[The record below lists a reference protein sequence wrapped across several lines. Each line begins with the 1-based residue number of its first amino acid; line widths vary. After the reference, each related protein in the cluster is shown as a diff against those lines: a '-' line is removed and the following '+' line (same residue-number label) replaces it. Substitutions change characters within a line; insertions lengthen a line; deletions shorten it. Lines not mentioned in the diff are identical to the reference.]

1 MTGLLAL
8 FLGLLLGLMLTRR
21 LRPLLLERLRA
32 LPILVLCLLA
42 SLLLPVFNR
51 FWPALLWTDTR
62 ALLLTLQTLPVLFAL
77 LFIAINCLPGHWFTA
92 VAKSVRW
99 YHRFSLLIIAAGL
112 IANSTVLLSNAGYW
126 PIPGSYLS
134 DISNPVTVEGIRN
147 QALLLKRLI
156 GPETVLP
163 GWGQVWRSDLL
174 TSLHLS
180 PFPYISPG
188 EVLVAAGLFLSGF
201 TQFFTTKAKAAA
213 KVCLHPKRVDSEPLS
228 R

>member
-42 SLLLPVFNR
+42 GLLLPVFNR
-51 FWPALLWTDTR
+51 YWPDLLWTDDR
-62 ALLLTLQTLPVLFAL
+62 ALLLALQTLPTLFAL
-77 LFIAINCLPGHWFTA
+77 LFIAVNCLPGHWFTA
-92 VAKSVRW
+92 APKPVRW
-99 YHRFSLLIIAAGL
+99 YHRLSLLIVAAGL
-112 IANSTVLLSNAGYW
+112 IINSAVLLGNAGYW
-126 PIPGSYLS
+126 PIPENYLA
-134 DISNPVTVEGIRN
+134 DIANPVTVEGIRN

-156 GPETVLP
+156 GPDTVLP
-163 GWGQVWRSDLL
+163 SWGQVWRSNLL
-174 TSLHLS
+174 TAMHLS

-201 TQFFTTKAKAAA
+201 TQFFS
-213 KVCLHPKRVDSEPLS
+213 RVDSKPLS

>member
-1 MTGLLAL
+1 MTGLLSL

-32 LPILVLCLLA
+32 LPILVLCLLT
-42 SLLLPVFNR
+42 SFLPTIFSR
-51 FWPALLWTDTR
+51 FWPGLLWTGDR
-62 ALLLTLQTLPVLFAL
+62 SLLLTLLILPTLLALF
-77 LFIAINCLPGHWFTA
+77 FIIINCLPGHWFTA
-92 VAKSVRW
+92 APKSVRW
-99 YHRFSLLIIAAGL
+99 YHRLSLLIIAAGL
-112 IANSTVLLSNAGYW
+112 IANATVLLNNAGYW
-126 PIPGSYLS
+126 PIPASYLS
-134 DISNPVTVEGIRN
+134 IINDPVIVEGIRN

-174 TSLHLS
+174 TALHLS

-188 EVLVAAGLFLSGF
+188 EVLVSAGLFLSGF
-201 TQFFTTKAKAAA
+201 TQFFTSKAIISA
-213 KVCLHPKRVDSEPLS
+213 KIRLHPARVDSEPLS